1 MRTRNVKRQRGM
13 TLVWVALLLF
23 VFVAIAAIAIDV
35 GMLYTAKNSSQ
46 NAADAAALAGA
57 YTFTNPSATQPDD
70 AQNAA
75 VRVAAQNRVFGD
87 PVVITTG
94 DVTVDTVAQRVT
106 VTVSRTGTK
115 GVVAFFSRIFG
126 YSNLGVVAKATAE
139 AGVGSSSSPGSS
151 SHCLKP
157 IFIPNTVLASND
169 NNSVTVHD
177 ACNAG
182 HVIFN
187 SGSGPDAGAEAGSPT
202 EWALSQFHDGQYPQ
216 VVIRNGDPKAAA
228 TDVAPSQ
235 YYSLDFGS
243 GASTYRCALG
253 QCLNNC
259 GVPDLITCTSN
270 ASTLVTENGR
280 MTQPTIQGIN
290 DMIQWPNG
298 NTDQWCSSTG
308 CSSPTQFLLGDGNTG
323 TDSRSLAAAAIW
335 NNCANYGGSLI
346 GPGKTSMPVLGF
358 VEVFIDGVTQQSGGS
373 QGTQMAAVTAH
384 ILPPIACGAVDAGG
398 ATPPPAG
405 SMTIPIRLVQNPT
418 Q

>member
-1 MRTRNVKRQRGM
+1 MGTRSQKRQRGM

-23 VFVAIAAIAIDV
+23 IFVAIAAIAIDV
-35 GMLYTAKNSSQ
+35 GMAYTARNSAQ

-57 YTFTNPSATQPDD
+57 YTFTNPSAAEPDD

-75 VRVAAQNRVFGD
+75 IRVAAQNKVMGNA
-87 PVVITTG
+87 VTITAG
-94 DVTVDTVAQRVT
+94 DVQVDTTTQRVT
-106 VTVSRTGTK
+106 VTVSRLGTS
-115 GVVAFFSRIFG
+115 GVVAFFSKIFG

-139 AGVGSSSSPGSS
+139 AGVGTSSPQGTA

-169 NNSVTVHD
+169 TNNVSVQK
-177 ACNAG
+177 ACNDG

-187 SGSGPDAGAEAGSPT
+187 SASGPDAGAAPGSVT
-202 EWALSQFHDGQYPQ
+202 AWANSQFDNGKFPQ
-216 VVIRNGDPKAAA
+216 VIIRNGDPKAAA

-259 GVPDLITCTSN
+259 GVPDLITCSDTVNS
-270 ASTLVTENGR
+270 LVTENGR
-280 MTQPTIQGIN
+280 MTQPTIQGIDN
-290 DMIQWPNG
+290 MIQWPNG

-308 CSSPTQFLLGDGNTG
+308 CSSPTQFLLGDGTIG
-323 TDSRSLAAAAIW
+323 ADSRSLGAAAIW

-358 VEVFIDGVTQQSGGS
+358 VEMFIDGVTQQSSGS
-373 QGTQMAAVTAH
+373 TGTAMAAVSAH
-384 ILPPIACGAVDAGG
+384 IVRKISCSQVDSGG
-398 ATPPPAG
+398 PPPPAG